1 MAAMVGTTGLPLYSG
16 MPVYDDVL
24 QSRYCSCQRGSL
36 HAAYRSTTIVPMIA
50 PKHGHFLTANSAVT
64 SGARREDH
72 RLLTGSGRYVAD
84 WNTPGL
90 AHGVVVRSPVAHARI
105 RGVDATAASGA
116 PGVLEVLLPDDPEV
130 AALGT
135 IPWEM
140 PPPDADEMSKGPLQP
155 VLARGTA
162 RYLGEPIAF
171 VVAETQ
177 AQAQDAA
184 ELVDIHYETL
194 PCVTEPDSAAVPDAP
209 LLWPDYPGNVYFRF
223 HKGDEEVVAKAFAEA
238 AHVAELSVR
247 NNRLSAN
254 PMEPRVYAGEWDQ
267 TTGRWTLRVAAGK
280 PHPLK
285 RIIAGSI
292 LGIDADRIR
301 VIVEDVG
308 GGFGAKNQVYPE
320 QVLVMLAA
328 RRVGR
333 PVRWLASRCEMMI
346 SDAQGRDQVSTAAL
360 AVAADGRFL
369 AVRATIFA
377 ALGAYFAPRGLVSP
391 IAGGRTLPG
400 VYDIPAASI
409 DVQAMFT
416 NTVPTAPYRGAGQPE
431 IMFLIERLVD
441 RAARMLGISPVEI
454 RRRNM
459 IAPEALPYTNA
470 FGITY
475 DTGDFPAN
483 LARAREFADWDG
495 FEARREEARG
505 RQRLRGIGLSST
517 IEACGMHVDEQ
528 ALVRM
533 ASDGK
538 SEVLIG
544 TMSNGQGHET
554 VYAQLVAEAL
564 GCAASDVTV
573 VQGDTD
579 RIATGNGTGAS
590 RSLTVGGSALLLAC
604 RDVVEQGCVAAA
616 ELLQADPAA
625 VEPCPGGFRV
635 RGTERMA
642 TWDTVAGHRGGLT
655 AEHRFNP
662 DNYTFPSGC
671 HVCEV
676 EIDPETGVVALEAYT
691 MVHDV
696 GRAINVSVVA
706 GQLEGG
712 VTQGIGQ
719 ALLEQV
725 RYDVDGQV
733 ITGSFL
739 DYAMPHAD
747 EIPSFRLELSG
758 IPSVVNPLGA
768 KSVGEA
774 GPTAAPPAV
783 IIAVLD
789 ALAPLGVDHIEMPA
803 TPESVWRAIRS
814 ANMP

>member
-1 MAAMVGTTGLPLYSG
+1 MTEP
-16 MPVYDDVL
+16 
-24 QSRYCSCQRGSL
+24 
-36 HAAYRSTTIVPMIA
+36 
-50 PKHGHFLTANSAVT
+50 GHITANPAAT

-72 RLLTGSGRYVAD
+72 RLLTGRGRYVAD
-84 WNTPGL
+84 WDAPGL
-90 AHGVVVRSPVAHARI
+90 AHGVVVRSAVAHARI
-105 RGVDATAASGA
+105 QRIDASAALAS
-116 PGVLEVLLPDDPEV
+116 PGILDVLLPDDPDV
-130 AALGT
+130 AALGA
-135 IPWEM
+135 IPWEL
-140 PPPDADEMSKGPLQP
+140 PPPDADGISKGALQP
-155 VLARGTA
+155 VLARGAA

-184 ELVDIHYETL
+184 ELVAIEYETL
-194 PCVTEPDSAAVPDAP
+194 ASVTEPESSSGPDAP
-209 LLWPDYPGNVYFRF
+209 PLWPDYPGNEYFSF
-223 HKGDEEVVAKAFAEA
+223 HKGDEEAVAKAFAEA
-238 AHVAELSVR
+238 AHIAELSVR
-247 NNRLSAN
+247 NNRLAAN
-254 PMEPRVYAGEWDQ
+254 PMEPRVYAAAWDR
-267 TTGRWTLRVAAGK
+267 TTERWTLRAAASK
-280 PHPLK
+280 PHLLK
-285 RIIAGSI
+285 RTIAGSV
-292 LGIDADRIR
+292 LGVDADRIR
-301 VIVEDVG
+301 VIAEEVG
-308 GGFGAKNQVYPE
+308 GGFGARNQVYPE

-328 RRVGR
+328 RRTTR
-333 PVRWLASRCEMMI
+333 PVRWLASRAEMMI
-346 SDAQGRDQVSTAAL
+346 SDAQGRDQMSRAAL
-360 AVAADGRFL
+360 AVDADGRFL
-369 AVRATIFA
+369 AVRATSFA
-377 ALGAYFAPRGLVSP
+377 ALGAYFSPRALVSP

-409 DVQAMFT
+409 DVRAMFT

-431 IMFLIERLVD
+431 TMFLIERLAD

-459 IAPEALPYTNA
+459 IAPDALPYVNA

-495 FEARREEARG
+495 FEARRDEARD
-505 RQRLRGIGLSST
+505 RRRLRGIGLSST
-517 IEACGMHVDEQ
+517 IEACGMHLDEQ

-533 ASDGK
+533 GRDGK
-538 SEVLIG
+538 AEILIG

-554 VYAQLVAEAL
+554 VYAQLAAEAL
-564 GCAASDVTV
+564 DCAAGDVTI

-590 RSLTVGGSALLLAC
+590 RSLTVGGSALFLAC
-604 RDVVEQGCVAAA
+604 RDLVEQGRIAAA
-616 ELLQADPAA
+616 ELLQADAA
-625 VEPCPGGFRV
+625 SVEPCPGGFRV

-642 TWDTVAGHRGGLT
+642 TWAAVAGHRGGLA

-696 GRAINVSVVA
+696 GRAVNVSVVA

-719 ALLEQV
+719 ALLENV

-733 ITGSFL
+733 VTGSFL
-739 DYAMPHAD
+739 DYAMPRAD
-747 EIPSFRLELSG
+747 EIPSFRLELAG
-758 IPSVVNPLGA
+758 IPSIVNPLGA

-783 IIAVLD
+783 INAVLD

-814 ANMP
+814 AKMP

>member
-1 MAAMVGTTGLPLYSG
+1 
-16 MPVYDDVL
+16 
-24 QSRYCSCQRGSL
+24 
-36 HAAYRSTTIVPMIA
+36 MIA
-50 PKHGHFLTANSAVT
+50 PKHRHVFSADSAVT
-64 SGARREDH
+64 SGARREDG

-84 WNTPGL
+84 WTTPGL
-90 AHGVVVRSPVAHARI
+90 AHGVVVRSPVAHARV
-105 RGVDATAASGA
+105 RSMDATAASGA
-116 PGVLEVLLPDDPEV
+116 PGVLDVLLPDDPEV
-130 AALGT
+130 AALGS
-135 IPWEM
+135 IPWEL
-140 PPPDADEMSKGPLQP
+140 PPPDVDQTSKVPLQP
-155 VLARGTA
+155 VLARGTVP
-162 RYLGEPIAF
+162 YLGEPIAF
-171 VVAETQ
+171 IVAETQ
-177 AQAQDAA
+177 SQAEDAA
-184 ELVDIHYETL
+184 ELVDIDYGIL
-194 PCVTEPDSAAVPDAP
+194 PCITAPDSAAAPDAP
-209 LLWPDYPGNVYFRF
+209 RLWQEYPGNVYFHF
-223 HKGDEEVVAKAFAEA
+223 HKGDGEAVAEAFAEA

-247 NNRLSAN
+247 NNRLAAN
-254 PMEPRVYAGEWDQ
+254 PMEPRVYTGEWDH
-267 TTGRWTLRVAAGK
+267 TTGRWTLRVAASK
-280 PHPLK
+280 PHLLK
-285 RIIAGSI
+285 RVIAGSV
-292 LGIDADRIR
+292 LRIDADRIR

-333 PVRWLASRCEMMI
+333 PVRWLANRSEMMM
-346 SDAQGRDQVSTAAL
+346 SDAQGRDQASTAAL

-369 AVRATIFA
+369 AVRATTFA
-377 ALGAYFAPRGLVSP
+377 ALGAYFSPRGLVSP

-400 VYDIPAASI
+400 VYNIPAASI

-431 IMFLIERLVD
+431 VMFLIERLVD

-459 IAPEALPYTNA
+459 IAPDSLPYTNA

-483 LARAREFADWDG
+483 LARAREVADWDG

-505 RQRLRGIGLSST
+505 RERLRGIGLSST
-517 IEACGMHVDEQ
+517 IEACGMHLDEQ
-528 ALVRM
+528 ARVRM
-533 ASDGK
+533 GGDGK
-538 SEVLIG
+538 AEVLIG

-554 VYAQLVAEAL
+554 VYAQLAAEAL

-579 RIATGNGTGAS
+579 RIANGNGTGAS
-590 RSLTVGGSALLLAC
+590 RSLTVGGSALFLAC
-604 RDVVEQGCVAAA
+604 RDVVEQGCVAAG
-616 ELLQADPAA
+616 ELLQEDPAA

-642 TWDTVAGHRGGLT
+642 TWAAVAGHRGGLA

-662 DNYTFPSGC
+662 DNYTFPTGC

-676 EIDPETGVVALEAYT
+676 EIDPDTGVVALEAYT

-696 GRAINVSVVA
+696 GRAVNSSVVA

-725 RYDVDGQV
+725 HYDVDGQV
-733 ITGSFL
+733 LTGSLL

-747 EIPSFRLELSG
+747 EIPSFHLELFGS
-758 IPSVVNPLGA
+758 PSVVNPLGA

-783 IIAVLD
+783 INAVLD

-814 ANMP
+814 ANTP